1 MGWFDRV
8 HMYVS
13 ISLIPR
19 LPCHMG
25 TWERGYVSIYGQL
38 TSTDEDGP
46 EICEPDSN
54 RLTCTGGNNDANRR
68 CGTRAICTAAC
79 NCWDGTMNRTTNT
92 QRFTDSTIEGQGNMI
107 VVWQYDVTTVSFP
120 GHAHRLGNYKYTVC
134 QGCSN

>member
-19 LPCHMG
+19 FPCHMG

-92 QRFTDSTIEGQGNMI
+92 QRFTDSTIEGQGNI
-107 VVWQYDVTTVSFP
+107 HNSCVVVWCYNSLIP
-120 GHAHRLGNYKYTVC
+120 RPYMCSVC

>member
-19 LPCHMG
+19 FPCHMG

-38 TSTDEDGP
+38 TSTDDDGP
-46 EICEPDSN
+46 EICEPDLN

-68 CGTRAICTAAC
+68 CGTRERLLSIIRGSVDKPPCSYVSLDYTK
-79 NCWDGTMNRTTNT
+79 GGRFPRVLRTL
-92 QRFTDSTIEGQGNMI
+92 RKWP
-107 VVWQYDVTTVSFP
+107 WQPTVLSV
-120 GHAHRLGNYKYTVC
+120 GR
-134 QGCSN
+134 SS